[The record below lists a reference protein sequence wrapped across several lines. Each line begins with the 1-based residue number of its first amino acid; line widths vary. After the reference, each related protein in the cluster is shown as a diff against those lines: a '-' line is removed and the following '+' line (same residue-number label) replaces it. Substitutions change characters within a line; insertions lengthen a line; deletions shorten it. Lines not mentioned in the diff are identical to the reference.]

1 MALTRA
7 CLRELIEP
15 VPICPETADLAM
27 AFNLLGGIGDR
38 AIDRHSANK
47 IFHERLVL
55 VDEQQSP
62 VGLVC
67 LNRLLP
73 QLMEQGLI
81 KQTGLAK
88 GKRQSKLSGHPIDS
102 ALIEPVSVLPGELLI
117 EHFLQHWNPQIQCYY
132 AITGDRGEFLG
143 LLNITQLCQ
152 HLCDSDAGAEEA
164 TPIPSVEPSAGGS
177 RHPRSQRPQK
187 WLEQQ
192 ILAQKVELERQV
204 RSQQEVINHLLQERN
219 QQEMLKNILDKSFLT
234 NSQLSSFDQLC
245 ELLERLPLPLML
257 QTANGNVL
265 VQNTVWRQQIE
276 EWLDP
281 DSLRR
286 EVSNLLE
293 DGVPDRPLTLPTLA
307 SLEGDPHLLTPL
319 SSQQPAPDFGLVEPG
334 QVSTRACHFG
344 SSPGTCICVCPLKNG
359 QEKTFQFTRIP
370 LLELTGRGTILAS
383 PAAAEPMP
391 VSSPTTVAEQ
401 ELMHPFCV
409 AKLVPAA
416 AELSTTLLGLE
427 DILTPDQTVA
437 PATSTPSATAESV
450 WLILAQ
456 DITEQQQLARELTA
470 KNADLIH
477 LNRLKDEFL
486 ACISHELRTPLTA
499 VLGLSSLLKDQ
510 SLGEMNQ
517 RQVHYAQLIYQ
528 SGRHLMAVV
537 NDILDLTRMETGQ
550 LEIALAPVDIAS
562 VCSRAFE
569 QAKQLRMLDDKQSAE
584 DLQLPQFSLELE
596 PGLNMLV
603 ADEQR
608 LRQMLLHLLTNALKF
623 TEPDQSI
630 GLKVNRWGG
639 WVAFT
644 VWDTGIGIPA
654 DKQHLIFQ
662 KFQQLENPLTRRFE
676 GTGLGLVLTQR
687 LARLHGGDVTFISK
701 EGQGSQFTILLPP
714 KPPAKSTIAMEDE
727 EFLPAT
733 FPGGRVPLTASEQ
746 RAAQLVELGGT
757 APNHDRLVL
766 IVEVVPAFIDTLT
779 NQLTGLGYRVVI
791 ARSGTEAVEKA
802 RRLQPC
808 IIFLNPVLPL
818 LSGWDVLTLLKS
830 SPETQ
835 NIPVVVTTTKVD
847 EDHRHRRYADGW
859 LSVPYQ
865 VRALRKILG
874 QLVIASDEDNLSTQ
888 QPSSNTLTVLHL
900 NPGTWSEQPGT
911 LDDTGLTEILHTY
924 HYQVLEADDLDQAE
938 LLARV
943 WKPNVV
949 LFDGALTD
957 PIEYFHQF
965 SQQTFL
971 ASLPLVT
978 LDPETTQAA
987 NQTPGLLVFPCLA
1000 NSNTTELMP
1009 GGMEATA
1016 LLQVIQIAAGYNRRS
1031 TILAVDAATLPAL
1044 LDVASSESAVAGIL
1058 GSFPKE
1064 SEWLQA
1070 LTQYLQTAGL
1080 RGLVGRSRQ
1089 EVLQQ
1094 LQSQSIDL
1102 LLICWTEQT
1111 PQPTT
1116 LELLAA
1122 LQQVE
1127 CKPPILV
1134 LDHRFHEETGQSPA
1148 SEGLPEVLRELAT
1161 AIFPPSLPME
1171 ALLQQIYQILKGQG
1185 S

>member
-1 MALTRA
+1 MALTKA

-15 VPICPETADLAM
+15 VLICPETADLAM
-27 AFNLLGGIGDR
+27 AFELMGGADDR
-38 AIDRHSANK
+38 AIDGHSSTKN
-47 IFHERLVL
+47 FHERLML
-55 VDEQQSP
+55 VDEQQHP
-62 VGLVC
+62 VGLLC
-67 LNRLLP
+67 LHRLLP
-73 QLMEQGLI
+73 QLIEHGLI
-81 KQTGLAK
+81 KRTGLTK
-88 GKRQSKLSGHPIDS
+88 SRHKSKLSGHRIDP
-102 ALIEPVSVLPGELLI
+102 ALIEPVTVLPGELLI
-117 EHFLQHWNPQIQCYY
+117 EHFLAHWNPQIQRYY

-143 LLNITQLCQ
+143 LLNIAQLCQ
-152 HLCDSDAGAEEA
+152 SFCASEVTAKEETIA
-164 TPIPSVEPSAGGS
+164 PSVDPAPGGS
-177 RHPRSQRPQK
+177 QNSRSQRPKK

-204 RSQQEVINHLLQERN
+204 RSQQEVINHLLQERD
-219 QQEMLKNILDKSFLT
+219 QREVLKNVLDKSFRT
-234 NSQLSSFDQLC
+234 NGGLSSFDQLC
-245 ELLERLPLPLML
+245 ELLEQLPLPLML
-257 QTANGNVL
+257 QMANGTVL
-265 VQNTVWRQQIE
+265 AQNNVWRQQVE
-276 EWLDP
+276 EWIDP
-281 DSLRR
+281 DNLRR

-293 DGVPDRPLTLPTLA
+293 GVVPDRPLTTPTSE
-307 SLEGDPHLLTPL
+307 SLEADPHPLTSL
-319 SSQQPAPDFGLVEPG
+319 SSQLPAQDLNLAAPE
-334 QVSTRACHFG
+334 QVSTSLCHFG
-344 SSPGTCICVCPLKNG
+344 SLPGTCICVCPLKNG

-370 LLELTGRGTILAS
+370 LLELRGRETVSESLFDTEQIPLAS
-383 PAAAEPMP
+383 T
-391 VSSPTTVAEQ
+391 TTVSEQ
-401 ELMHPFCV
+401 ALIQPFCV
-409 AKLVPAA
+409 AKLIPSAN
-416 AELSTTLLGLE
+416 ELSTTLITLE
-427 DILTPDQTVA
+427 ELAAANPTGA
-437 PATSTPSATAESV
+437 SSTSSSNAAGESV

-550 LEIALAPVDIAS
+550 LEIVLEPVDIAS

-584 DLQLPQFSLELE
+584 DFQLPKFSLELE

-687 LARLHGGDVTFISK
+687 LARLHGGDVTFISR
-701 EGQGSQFTILLPP
+701 EGEGSQFTILLPP
-714 KPPAKSTIAMEDE
+714 KPPARSTIATEEE
-727 EFLPAT
+727 EFSQTT
-733 FPGGRVPLTASEQ
+733 FPSGRVPLTASEQ
-746 RAAQLVELGGT
+746 RAAQSIEWEVA
-757 APNHDRLVL
+757 APNHDRLIL
-766 IVEVVPAFIDTLT
+766 IVEVVPSFIDTLT
-779 NQLTGLGYRVVI
+779 NQLTGLGYRVVV

-835 NIPVVVTTTKVD
+835 YIPVVVTTTKVD

-865 VRALRKILG
+865 VRALRDILG
-874 QLVIASDEDNLSTQ
+874 KLVIGSEEENSSTKQ
-888 QPSSNTLTVLHL
+888 SSLNTLTVLHL
-900 NPGTWSEQPGT
+900 NSGVWSEQS
-911 LDDTGLTEILHTY
+911 LALYDTGLTQILHA
-924 HYQVLEADDLDQAE
+924 HHCQVLEADDLDQAE

-949 LFDGALTD
+949 LFNGTLTD

-1000 NSNTTELMP
+1000 NSNTTELVP
-1009 GGMEATA
+1009 GSMEAVA

-1031 TILAVDAATLPAL
+1031 AVLAVDAATLPAL
-1044 LDVASSESAVAGIL
+1044 LDAPSSESVVGEML

-1116 LELLAA
+1116 LEFLAA
-1122 LQQVE
+1122 LQQVDS
-1127 CKPPILV
+1127 KPPILV
-1134 LDHRFHEETGQSPA
+1134 LDHRFHEETGQLPA
-1148 SEGLPEVLRELAT
+1148 SAGLPEVLRELAT

-1171 ALLQQIYQILKGQG
+1171 ALLQQIYQILKGQRT
-1185 S
+1185 